1 MFFKLNYFY
10 SFIKIPF
17 ESLVSSEDIEIRD
30 VIRTFI
36 IEKVQYTMSVV
47 TLLVRLSYDSYL
59 EDKYS

>member
-1 MFFKLNYFY
+1 MCFKLNYLH
-10 SFIKIPF
+10 SFIKIQF
-17 ESLVSSEDIEIRD
+17 ESLVLSEDIEIRD